1 MVGARA
7 GGCKLLE
14 CRPMRSLLG
23 LAAVVGLAGCLEP
36 NAKFEE
42 TDASSS
48 TGAAPEE
55 TTSGTPPPPTSDPQ
69 PGTTTTT
76 TDPVDPTTT
85 AASTTASTS
94 MTSEPGETSESSAS
108 GETSEPGETGESSGT
123 DTGMPAPECGNG
135 VVEDNEACD
144 DGNPINEDM
153 CKNDCT
159 AAVCGDGYVQ
169 DEIGEACDDANNDD
183 SDGCI
188 DCVLAKC
195 GDGVLWTMD
204 MKEACDDG
212 NLSNSD
218 GCLATCVEATCGDSF
233 VYLGTEGCDDGNG
246 VDYDLCSSTCKPTPM
261 HVFATST
268 LYTGVLGGLPGADT
282 KCSVAAFEAGLPG
295 TYKAWLSDNTQ
306 SAGMRITPGLGTYIR
321 TDGLVVADTW
331 AAFKSG
337 LHELPID
344 LNEFGLPA
352 PLSEPACG
360 PGIPL
365 VWTNSNADGT
375 TYNPMYDCMNWSSA
389 SGPAAFGRL
398 DAMNFS
404 WSLQCGLM
412 APSTCGKLAPLYC
425 VQEPL

>member
-1 MVGARA
+1 M
-7 GGCKLLE
+7 
-14 CRPMRSLLG
+14 G
-23 LAAVVGLAGCLEP
+23 LAAMVGLAGCLEP

-42 TDASSS
+42 TDPSSS
-48 TGAAPEE
+48 TGMPPAE
-55 TTSGTPPPPTSDPQ
+55 TTNGPPPPTSEP
-69 PGTTTTT
+69 PPETT

-85 AASTTASTS
+85 TASTTAPTTAPTS
-94 MTSEPGETSESSAS
+94 MTSEPGETSESTAS
-108 GETSEPGETGESSGT
+108 SETSEPGETGEST
-123 DTGMPAPECGNG
+123 DTGMPMPECGNG
-135 VVEDNEACD
+135 VIEGNEACD

-159 AAVCGDGYVQ
+159 AAFCGDGYLQ
-169 DEIGEACDDANNDD
+169 EEIGEACDDANNDV

-188 DCVLAKC
+188 DCVPAKC

-212 NLSNSD
+212 NLSNTD
-218 GCLATCVEATCGDSF
+218 ACLATCVEATCGDSY
-233 VYLGTEGCDDGNG
+233 VHLGTEACDDGND

-261 HVFATST
+261 YVFVTST
-268 LYTGVLGGLPGADT
+268 MYTGDLGGLQGADL
-282 KCSVAAFEAGLPG
+282 KCNFAAFDAGLPG
-295 TYKAWLSDNTQ
+295 NYRAWLSDNMQ

-321 TDGLVVADTW
+321 PDGLVVADDW
-331 AAFKSG
+331 AGFKSG
-337 LHELPID
+337 IHKLPIKLD
-344 LNEFGLPA
+344 ELGMPA
-352 PLSEPACG
+352 PISEPACG

-375 TYNPMYDCMNWSSA
+375 VYNPVYDCMNWSSA
-389 SGPAAFGRL
+389 SGPSAFGRL
-398 DAMNFS
+398 DTMNFS